1 MKNTI
6 GVIGLGYVGLPLVR
20 EFISKGLSVVGFD
33 NDKRKVDLLS
43 RGESYIKHIEN
54 DTIKSWNKSKRFFST
69 TDFNNLAD
77 VDSILICVPTPLDEY
92 KEPDL
97 SYVVDTTKAI
107 AERLKKGH
115 LVVLESTTYPGTT
128 EELML
133 PILEESGL
141 KVGSDFFLAYSPER
155 ENPGDKVFTTSKIP
169 KVVGGHTKEC
179 LKRAISLY
187 ETIVNVVPVA
197 STKIAEASK
206 ILENT
211 FRAVNIAMVNELK
224 MLFDRMDI
232 DIWSVIEAAKSKPF
246 GFMPFYP
253 GPGLGGHCIPIDP
266 FYLTWKAQEFDF
278 KTRFIELAGEINTQQ
293 PYYVATRVTEV
304 LNEYKKSLNGS
315 RILILGM
322 AYKKNVDDTR
332 ESPSIKIL
340 HILNAKGAIV
350 DYYDSFIPK
359 VKALRDYP
367 ELDIAS
373 IEYNEDKIKEY
384 DVVLILTAHDNFPY
398 SEIQKNAKIIIDT
411 RNIYKEKYKNVYK
424 A

>member
-43 RGESYIKHIEN
+43 KGESYIKHIEN

-77 VDSILICVPTPLDEY
+77 VESILICVPTPLDEY

-97 SYVVDTTKAI
+97 SYVVNTTKEI
-107 AERLKKGH
+107 AKRLKKGH

-133 PILEESGL
+133 PILEKSGL
-141 KVGSDFFLAYSPER
+141 KVGCDFFLAYSPER

-169 KVVGGHTKEC
+169 KIVGGHTKEC
-179 LKRAISLY
+179 LSRTISLY

-293 PYYVATRVTEV
+293 PYYVVTRVTEV
-304 LNEYKKSLNGS
+304 LNEYKKPLNGS
-315 RILILGM
+315 KILILGM

-350 DYYDSFIPK
+350 DYYDSFIPT

-367 ELDIAS
+367 ELDISS
-373 IEYNEDKIKEY
+373 IEYNENKIREY
-384 DVVLILTAHDNFPY
+384 DIVLILTAHDNFPY

-411 RNIYKEKYKNVYK
+411 RNVYEQKYDNVYK